1 LTANGHEVDIAEGLA
16 LSANTYIAKPFSNA
30 ALVAKAISHSK
41 DPEEVALMTVESIKT
56 ALNVKGCSLFLF
68 NRKTN
73 ELELAT
79 SFGLSDEYINKGP
92 VSALRSIAQSLE
104 DGPVAICD
112 VMDDPRIQYPKEA
125 QKEGIFSILSVP
137 IVVGGNLIGAVRVY
151 TSEPWEFTL
160 DDVNF
165 VQALAQIAGGAINMA
180 RYVKG
185 LKSSIDVLKTMKEV
199 QTQRSTR
206 RTPYEGVPISVDSS
220 ELDEQE

>member
-1 LTANGHEVDIAEGLA
+1 MEKHIINYETML
-16 LSANTYIAKPFSNA
+16 K
-30 ALVAKAISHSK
+30 VAKAISHSK

-56 ALNVKGCSLFLF
+56 AMNVKGCSLFLF

-104 DGPVAICD
+104 DGPVAIYD
-112 VMDDPRIQYPKEA
+112 VMDDPRIQYPNEA
-125 QKEGIFSILSVP
+125 QKEGISSILSVP
-137 IVVGGNLIGAVRVY
+137 IVFGGRLLGAIRVY
-151 TSEPWEFTL
+151 TAERWEFTL

-185 LKSSIDVLKTMKEV
+185 LKSSIEVLKTMKEV
-199 QTQRSTR
+199 QTQQSTR
-206 RTPYEGVPISVDSS
+206 RTPYEGVPISVSS
-220 ELDEQE
+220 NELEKKG

>member
-1 LTANGHEVDIAEGLA
+1 
-16 LSANTYIAKPFSNA
+16 
-30 ALVAKAISHSK
+30 
-41 DPEEVALMTVESIKT
+41 
-56 ALNVKGCSLFLF
+56 LFLF

-104 DGPVAICD
+104 EGPVAIYD

-125 QKEGIFSILSVP
+125 QKEGISSILSVP
-137 IVVGGNLIGAVRVY
+137 IVVGGRLLGAVRVY
-151 TSEPWEFTL
+151 TAEPWEFTL

-180 RYVKG
+180 
-185 LKSSIDVLKTMKEV
+185 IEVLKTMKDV

-206 RTPYEGVPISVDSS
+206 RTPYEGVPISVSSS
-220 ELDEQE
+220 EFTDEKG